1 MDNLIE
7 VENLVKYFPVRTGL
21 FKRVSAWVKAVDGVT
36 FDIKKGETLGLVGET
51 GCGKTT
57 TINIICNL
65 IKYDGGEVFYK
76 SCKVTP
82 DFVSYK
88 NNLGMV
94 LSQPYY
100 VDIFNVIEYWKF
112 VCQFQNVPNSEI
124 ENRIKDL
131 ISLFDLK
138 KDQEKQIKEL
148 SSGSQ
153 MKVTLGA
160 AIIHNPELLVLDEP
174 FINIDIET
182 TEKIMNILK
191 GFKGKKTIFITSH
204 NLDLVI
210 ELCDNFLIMD
220 KGKIVQNI
228 NKTDFKN
235 TITLKEKVK
244 KLLVKEYKEI
254 NLSWLG

>member
-1 MDNLIE
+1 MQNIIS
-7 VENLVKYFPVRTGL
+7 VKKVVKNYGKNNALDKLNFDLKEGNCTGL
-21 FKRVSAWVKAVDGVT
+21 IGNN
-36 FDIKKGETLGLVGET
+36 

-220 KGKIVQNI
+220 KGKIIQNI

-235 TITLKEKVK
+235 TTTLKEKVK